1 MGVPDVIAERQRKQ
15 RAFALAGY
23 CACSRRCLREE
34 RRRGRRRPKCDRG
47 KNHRRG

>member
-1 MGVPDVIAERQRKQ
+1 MGVPDVIAERRRKR

-23 CACSRRCLREE
+23 CACSLQCLRAE
-34 RRRGRRRPKCDRG
+34 RRRSRRRPKCDRG